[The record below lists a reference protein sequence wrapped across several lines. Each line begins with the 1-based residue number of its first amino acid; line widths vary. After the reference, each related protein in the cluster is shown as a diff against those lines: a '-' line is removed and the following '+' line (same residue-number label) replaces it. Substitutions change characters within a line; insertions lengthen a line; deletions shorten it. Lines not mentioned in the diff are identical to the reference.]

1 MYVSRAWGGSF
12 SCREVLGKA
21 VGGVNGRKQ
30 VETVGVALCR
40 LDDMGR
46 LGDKLSWAPQIWDR
60 WAVRKGLL

>member
-1 MYVSRAWGGSF
+1 M
-12 SCREVLGKA
+12 GKA